1 MAGDREVDHLRNRAQ
16 RHRHDLCIN
25 RLRQNHTY
33 SYHYPEIPQF
43 LIQAGYTIGDKRI
56 GVVLPRKIAAI
67 SLAKRVAEE
76 LCCYNSEIAHKVRFN
91 ANVNANTRV
100 VFMTDG
106 TLVQELYSSPL
117 LQEYSVIV
125 LDDVHER
132 SVNYDLLFS
141 FLKRIIQ
148 RRTDLKVVVTSA
160 TIDNESL
167 AAFFSLR
174 RDYKGDGRQ
183 LKIKS
188 VNITGRLHEVAI
200 HYIKEPSKN
209 YFLKMFQTIVYI
221 DREKPPGEV
230 LVFLTSVEEI

>member
-1 MAGDREVDHLRNRAQ
+1 M
-16 RHRHDLCIN
+16 
-25 RLRQNHTY
+25 
-33 SYHYPEIPQF
+33 
-43 LIQAGYTIGDKRI
+43 
-56 GVVLPRKIAAI
+56 
-67 SLAKRVAEE
+67 
-76 LCCYNSEIAHKVRFN
+76 RFN

-167 AAFFSLR
+167 AGFFSLR
-174 RDYKGDGRQ
+174 RDYKGDSRQ